1 MHSENVM
8 RDPSE
13 VQAAMERNL
22 IVFCWGEN
30 NNDQE
35 AIKFL
40 KKVGLHGIIYDKQ
53 VEILLV
59 IQLSPRAPSLPSN
72 KFSPSSV

>member
-1 MHSENVM
+1 MHSEHVM

-40 KKVGLHGIIYDKQ
+40 KKVGLHGIIYDKC
-53 VEILLV
+53 VDILC
-59 IQLSPRAPSLPSN
+59 A
-72 KFSPSSV
+72 